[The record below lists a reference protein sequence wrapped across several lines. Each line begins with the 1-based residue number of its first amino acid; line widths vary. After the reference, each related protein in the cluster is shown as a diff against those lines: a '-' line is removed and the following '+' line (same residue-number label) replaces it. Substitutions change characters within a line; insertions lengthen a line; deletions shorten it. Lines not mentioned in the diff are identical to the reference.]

1 MIGGAWMFKYDRF
14 EEDGLTFLEKVLLLS
29 FVALYPLFVSMY
41 TMLPPLIG
49 LAGYALIVNLEKER
63 TYAFAPLIYLLSLDL
78 NLSLPLFFSIFV
90 IIMVYMFMYRPLQ
103 RLIRCKVCLLFFL
116 IVIIDFL
123 YYVSL
128 FLYDFMF
135 NTSTVLAD
143 MLLIYYIVIDMLLGV
158 LL

>member
-1 MIGGAWMFKYDRF
+1 MYKYNSFD
-14 EEDGLTFLEKVLLLS
+14 EDGLSFLQKVGLIL
-29 FVALYPLFVSMY
+29 FVAIYPLVVSMH

-49 LAGYALIVNLEKER
+49 LAGYALIVNIEKER

-78 NLSLPLFFSIFV
+78 NLSLPLFFSIF
-90 IIMVYMFMYRPLQ
+90 IIMIVYMFIYKPIK
-103 RLIRCKVCLLFFL
+103 RLVRCKVCALFSL
-116 IVIIDFL
+116 IVIIDSL

-128 FLYDFMF
+128 FLYDFLF

>member
-1 MIGGAWMFKYDRF
+1 MYKYDSF
-14 EEDGLTFLEKVLLLS
+14 EEKGLTLFQKVLLVL
-29 FVALYPLFVSMY
+29 FVAVYPLLVSMY

-49 LAGYALIVNLEKER
+49 LAGYAFIINIEKER
-63 TYAFAPLIYLLSLDL
+63 AYAFAPLIYLLNLDL
-78 NLSLPLFFSIFV
+78 NLSLPLFFSIF
-90 IIMVYMFMYRPLQ
+90 IIMMVYMFIYKPIK
-103 RLIRCKVCLLFFL
+103 RLVRCKVCSLFSL

-123 YYVSL
+123 YYLSL

-143 MLLIYYIVIDMLLGV
+143 MLLIYYIVIDILLGV